1 MIFVE
6 AVEFSKKFPEF
17 HPKIIKG
24 TIFYDN
30 WNNVKDD
37 YVVVVDSELAVGQ
50 FSNEFENYLKSRK
63 LTLDQIQNYLMVRTI
78 NSKQN
83 YG

>member
-6 AVEFSKKFPEF
+6 AVEFSKKFPEC

-24 TIFYDN
+24 TIFHDN
-30 WNNVKDD
+30 WNSVKDD
-37 YVVVVDSELAVGQ
+37 YVVVVDSELAVGP
-50 FSNEFENYLKSRK
+50 FSNELENYLKTRK

-78 NSKQN
+78 
-83 YG
+83 